1 MTDTLHTDTCS
12 INDCDLVV
20 EVRRSKPT
28 RFCAIHKCK
37 SCDQRNVFDRSF
49 CLRRTYLSPNCTMGR
64 VDRASAYC
72 KDHECVVLDCLLQAL
87 VVGGRCELDHFDL
100 HRMGLSEMD
109 G

>member
-1 MTDTLHTDTCS
+1 
-12 INDCDLVV
+12 
-20 EVRRSKPT
+20 
-28 RFCAIHKCK
+28 
-37 SCDQRNVFDRSF
+37 
-49 CLRRTYLSPNCTMGR
+49 MGR